1 MEKEKKREE
10 ERRREKKRE
19 EKRKRESAAS
29 DEREREEREERERR
43 ERERER
49 ESEREKEFVVLFEM
63 QRQVARARAGLQA
76 RGGQALRASSNAA
89 RRSLRSRYDN
99 RPQQVKKFPVQRAAA
114 TEAPKVAEG
123 TDAVGVNKTKPEG
136 SKRFRQAQDVLASK
150 VWSMKERKKKA
161 PTGTLPFFVP
171 FLSSSSPSCFL
182 LSLSTIFF
190 FSNPKE
196 KWKKKKND
204 SQK

>member
-10 ERRREKKRE
+10 ERRKKKKKENAR
-19 EKRKRESAAS
+19 APLVT
-29 DEREREEREERERR
+29 REREKREKRERE

-49 ESEREKEFVVLFEM
+49 ESEREKEFVVLFQM

-123 TDAVGVNKTKPEG
+123 TDAVGVIKTKPEG

-161 PTGTLPFFVP
+161 TTGTLPFFVP

>member
-1 MEKEKKREE
+1 M
-10 ERRREKKRE
+10 
-19 EKRKRESAAS
+19 
-29 DEREREEREERERR
+29 
-43 ERERER
+43 
-49 ESEREKEFVVLFEM
+49 FEM

-114 TEAPKVAEG
+114 TEAPKVTEG

-161 PTGTLPFFVP
+161 TTGTLPFFVP

-190 FSNPKE
+190 FFKSERKMEEEE
-196 KWKKKKND
+196 KRLTKVTLFYSYRVMLTAHPSALLLKRW
-204 SQK
+204 SF

>member
-1 MEKEKKREE
+1 MTREREKRE
-10 ERRREKKRE
+10 K
-19 EKRKRESAAS
+19 
-29 DEREREEREERERR
+29 REREER

-123 TDAVGVNKTKPEG
+123 TDAVGVIKTKPEG

-150 VWSMKERKKKA
+150 VWSMKERKKKV
-161 PTGTLPFFVP
+161 PTGSLPFFVP

-190 FSNPKE
+190 FFKSERKMEEEE
-196 KWKKKKND
+196 KRLTKVTLFYSYRVMLTAHPSALLLKRW
-204 SQK
+204 SF